1 MFLRKTP
8 RKKDGKTHDYWSVV
22 ENKRVACGR
31 VVQRHVLYLGEINST
46 QAAVWRKAIEVLDD
60 DVGHPRTMALFPE
73 DRCAGIAPDASIVQL
88 RLSDMR
94 LCRPRQWGACWLAGQ
109 LWQAL
114 QLDRFWAD
122 HLPPSRKGT
131 RWDQVLQVLVSY
143 RLIAPGSEW
152 KLHRDWFGRSAMA
165 DLLGADFGLAESH
178 KLYACHDF
186 LLQHKDALFSHLT
199 ARWRDLFN
207 ANFDVL
213 LYDLTSTYFE
223 INASDVAGGDKRRHG
238 YSRDKRP
245 DCPQVVIA
253 LVVTPDGLPL
263 AYEVLPGNT
272 ADCTTLR
279 MFLARIEQQY
289 GRARRIWVM
298 DRGIPTEAVLA
309 EMRASD
315 PPVQYLVGTPK
326 GRLSRVEKQ
335 LLAKPWQEARPGV
348 SVKLLDED
356 GELYVFAESAARVSK
371 ERAMRR
377 RQLKWLWK
385 RLRELAAMEV
395 PREEMLM
402 KLGAARAR
410 APTAWRLV
418 DIEMDK
424 ESAMFIYAL
433 NRLKLRRI
441 RQREGRYLLRT
452 NLTENDPALLWQYL
466 HAARCCRTGV
476 QGPEGRPGDTASLPS
491 GSTQGR
497 SSYLH
502 CVFGLLPA
510 DHVAASPACPGT
522 WADRAECSR
531 EVRSRSDDRRSS
543 ADHRRTRA
551 AAHSLHPAGAG
562 TQAPDPAAQAQFA
575 AAATTADHLPH
586 GFQTPR
592 VVQTFPTNPLIGNGR
607 ETENTP
613 IREDGLTVLPLTG
626 LAATAP
632 SIAAASEHRSSA
644 VVHAFQREHPCPST
658 GACPGYVK
666 DHIHPLARLR
676 GFASLM
682 HRFQPRSL

>member
-1 MFLRKTP
+1 MFLRKTQ

-22 ENKRVACGR
+22 ENKRVAGGR
-31 VVQRHVLYLGEINST
+31 VVQRHVLYLGEINAS
-46 QAAVWRKAIEVLDD
+46 QAMAWRRAIEVLDD
-60 DVGHPRTMALFPE
+60 DAGHPRTLALFPE
-73 DRCAGIAPDASIVQL
+73 DRCTTVSPDASVVQL
-88 RLSDMR
+88 RLSEMR

-122 HLPPSRKGT
+122 RLPPSRKGT
-131 RWDQVLQVLVSY
+131 QWDQVLQVLVAY

-152 KLHRDWFGRSAMA
+152 KLHREWFANSAMG
-165 DLLGADFGLAESH
+165 DLLGADFALAEEH
-178 KLYACHDF
+178 KLYACHDR
-186 LLQHKDALFSHLT
+186 LLAHKDALFAHLT

-213 LYDLTSTYFE
+213 LYDLTSSYFE
-223 INASDVAGGDKRRHG
+223 INASDLAEGDKRRHG

-279 MFLARIEQQY
+279 MFLHKIEQQY
-289 GRARRIWVM
+289 GRARRVWVM

-326 GRLSRVEKQ
+326 GRLSRLEKQ
-335 LLAKPWQEARPGV
+335 LLTKPWQQARAGV
-348 SVKLLDED
+348 QVKLLAED
-356 GELYVFAESAARVSK
+356 DELYVYAESVDRVSK

-418 DIEMDK
+418 NITMDK
-424 ESAMFIYAL
+424 DSSKFIYAL
-433 NRLKLRRI
+433 NRQKLRRI

-452 NLTENDPALLWQYL
+452 NLTEHDPALLWQYYTQLVAVEEAFKNLKGDLAIRPIFHQQERRVEAHIFIAFLAYCLQITLQRRL
-466 HAARCCRTGV
+466 HALATGLTARSALEKFAAV
-476 QGPEGRPGDTASLPS
+476 QMIDVHLPTTDGRELLLTRYTQPEPELRLLTQQLKLQLPPQPPPRIATARLLPS
-491 GSTQGR
+491 
-497 SSYLH
+497 
-502 CVFGLLPA
+502 
-510 DHVAASPACPGT
+510 
-522 WADRAECSR
+522 
-531 EVRSRSDDRRSS
+531 
-543 ADHRRTRA
+543 HR
-551 AAHSLHPAGAG
+551 L
-562 TQAPDPAAQAQFA
+562 
-575 AAATTADHLPH
+575 
-586 GFQTPR
+586 
-592 VVQTFPTNPLIGNGR
+592 
-607 ETENTP
+607 
-613 IREDGLTVLPLTG
+613 
-626 LAATAP
+626 
-632 SIAAASEHRSSA
+632 
-644 VVHAFQREHPCPST
+644 
-658 GACPGYVK
+658 
-666 DHIHPLARLR
+666 
-676 GFASLM
+676 
-682 HRFQPRSL
+682 